1 LVDPLDDNL
10 LDQRELAAGHDLNFQ
25 RCAAVYI
32 DGVGRDLAA
41 DRTERRSHGRAV
53 EETLRAALAAL

>member
-1 LVDPLDDNL
+1 L